1 MTATK
6 QPYSHPVAALME
18 LGDVRGEKEW
28 RDYLALG
35 LTDADVP
42 ELCCM
47 ALDEDL
53 HWADEDSNEVWS
65 GVHAWRALAQLKAES
80 ALPALIELLGRVDDY
95 DDDWIS
101 DDLPRVFAHIGP
113 ATLTPLRDFL
123 ADTEQGHWSRLTG
136 ATALVH
142 LAQRHPNLRSDCI
155 AVLSQQLE
163 KYTQQDANFNGLL
176 VGCLVDLNAVEA
188 APVMEQAFAAN
199 QVDLMLQ
206 GDWEEV
212 QIQLGLLAERI
223 TPPPDYRALM
233 AEQMGFDPS
242 DMLDQLKDVAQAGS
256 AEQARAD
263 QQKAE
268 RKAAD
273 KAKAKARAKRKQAK
287 KSRKKQRK
295 RK

>member
-1 MTATK
+1 
-6 QPYSHPVAALME
+6 
-18 LGDVRGEKEW
+18 
-28 RDYLALG
+28 
-35 LTDADVP
+35 
-42 ELCCM
+42 
-47 ALDEDL
+47 
-53 HWADEDSNEVWS
+53 
-65 GVHAWRALAQLKAES
+65 
-80 ALPALIELLGRVDDY
+80 
-95 DDDWIS
+95 
-101 DDLPRVFAHIGP
+101 
-113 ATLTPLRDFL
+113 
-123 ADTEQGHWSRLTG
+123 
-136 ATALVH
+136 
-142 LAQRHPNLRSDCI
+142 
-155 AVLSQQLE
+155 LSQQLE
-163 KYTQQDANFNGLL
+163 KYTQQDANFNGML

-212 QIQLGLLAERI
+212 QIQLGLLTKRI